1 MASVK
6 GASQSLSESEFY
18 MTIPTLLVAL
28 LFVLLYGA
36 IYHLLRGGGIG
47 YLLLYFGLSAIGF
60 GGGHLISLWL
70 RWDFMP
76 IGQINLGLSSI
87 GSLIILVIGDWLSRI
102 EASAES
108 KV

>member
-1 MASVK
+1 MP
-6 GASQSLSESEFY
+6 
-18 MTIPTLLVAL
+18 IPTLLVAL
-28 LFVLLYGA
+28 LFVLLYGS

-47 YLLLYFGLSAIGF
+47 HLLLYLGLSALGF

-76 IGQINLGLSSI
+76 IGQINLGISSI
-87 GSLIILVIGDWLSRI
+87 GSLIILVVGDWLSRI
-102 EASAES
+102 EASPES

>member
-1 MASVK
+1 MNV
-6 GASQSLSESEFY
+6 
-18 MTIPTLLVAL
+18 PTLLVAL

-36 IYHLLRGGGIG
+36 IYHVLRGGGIG
-47 YLLLYFGLSAIGF
+47 HLLLYLGLSAIGF
-60 GGGHLISLWL
+60 GLGHLLSLWL

-76 IGQINLGLSSI
+76 IGQINLGFSSI

-102 EASAES
+102 EASPES

>member
-1 MASVK
+1 
-6 GASQSLSESEFY
+6 
-18 MTIPTLLVAL
+18 MTIPVLLVVL

-47 YLLLYFGLSAIGF
+47 HLLLYFGLSALGF
-60 GGGHLISLWL
+60 GAGHLLSLWL
-70 RWDFMP
+70 RWDFFP

-87 GSLIILVIGDWLSRI
+87 GSLIILIIGDWLSRI
-102 EASAES
+102 EATPES

>member
-1 MASVK
+1 
-6 GASQSLSESEFY
+6 
-18 MTIPTLLVAL
+18 MTIPALLVAL

-47 YLLLYFGLSAIGF
+47 HLLLYFGLSALGF
-60 GGGHLISLWL
+60 GAGHFVGLWL

-76 IGQINLGLSSI
+76 VGQIKLGLSSV
-87 GSLIILVIGDWLSRI
+87 GSLIFLIVGDWLSRI
-102 EASAES
+102 KAPTES